1 MTGLSREELALLE
14 PVERAPILAH
24 TLDWAAINSGTGNL
38 EGLAAMARRLADAF
52 AALPGEVRLVD
63 PAPVEKVDAAGRL
76 QPVGHG
82 PHLVLSVRPEAARRV
97 ILTGHMDTV
106 YAREH
111 PFQTCRWLDADTVN
125 GPGTADMKGGLALM
139 LAGLAA
145 YERSGPT
152 LGYDILINSDEE
164 TGSLSSAALIA
175 ELAHGKLAAL
185 TYEPGLPDGSMARA
199 RPGSGNYAAV
209 VTGRSAHAG
218 RNPQD
223 GRNALVAASDLA
235 LRLAAGVREG
245 LSVNPARIEGGAPNN
260 MVPDLAVLHF
270 NLRPRTPELA
280 EAARAL
286 VDEAVAA
293 VSAAHDVAIHLH
305 GHVSRPPKP
314 ITPATEA
321 LFGMVS
327 KAAADLCELGGQPIH
342 WHDTGGVCD
351 GNNIAACGV
360 PVIDTMGAL
369 GGAIH
374 SPDEFMLAGS
384 LDARARLTA
393 LVMHRLDRQGING
406 ELIA

>member
-1 MTGLSREELALLE
+1 MSGLSATEQALLA
-14 PVERAPILAH
+14 PIERAPILAH
-24 TLDWAAINSGTGNL
+24 TLEWAAVNSGTANL
-38 EGLAAMARRLADAF
+38 EGLAAMAGHLADAF

-63 PAPVEKVDAAGRL
+63 PAPVEKVDASGQLR
-76 QPVGHG
+76 QIGHG
-82 PHLVLSVRPEAARRV
+82 RHLVLSVRPQAERRV

-106 YAREH
+106 YPREH
-111 PFQTCRWLDADTVN
+111 PFQTSTWLDADTLN

-145 YERSGPT
+145 YEQAGPT
-152 LGYDILINSDEE
+152 LGYDVLVNSDEE

-175 ELAHGKLAAL
+175 SLAQGKLAAL
-185 TYEPGLPDGSMARA
+185 TYEPALPDGSMARA
-199 RPGSGNYAAV
+199 RPGSGNYAAI

-245 LSVNPARIEGGAPNN
+245 LSINPARIDGGGPNN
-260 MVPDLAVLHF
+260 VVPDLAILHF

-280 EAARAL
+280 AIAQAL
-286 VDEAVAA
+286 IDEAVAQ
-293 VSAAHDVAIHLH
+293 VSAAHEVHIHVH
-305 GHVSRPPKP
+305 GHISRPPKP

-321 LFGMVS
+321 LFGLVG
-327 KAAADLCELGGQPIH
+327 KAAADLGQPMR
-342 WHDTGGVCD
+342 WQDTGGVCD

-360 PVIDTMGAL
+360 PVLDTMGVL
-369 GGAIH
+369 GGSIH
-374 SPDEFMLAGS
+374 SPQEFMIASS

-393 LVMHRLDRQGING
+393 LVMHRLDTQGIP
-406 ELIA
+406 A